1 MSDSTSKLQ
10 DLVSITSS
18 LKIDEAIARSR
29 KVMEESKALTL
40 KNSQKKLALE
50 EKFKSVLSGQ
60 NDLPSD
66 IRKDSSTPKKSLDL
80 QIAYPDDL
88 GILKNEDLANEV
100 KILNNKIAS
109 QSTTIKVLEMNLAE
123 CKNDNFHMVE
133 EMQHMKQRHR
143 QEIQYLTDMYEDK
156 LKTLV
161 SGNKDVTTI
170 ETRLKELE
178 EKFKRQVE
186 YNYELVDKINDLSK
200 NQDNLL
206 STRKLA
212 EIEKEFE
219 ENRERCLDLQDR
231 IEKAHVMIRNESSNK
246 LNGTRKLKKSKKS
259 CETEGSTERKKKKSV
274 KKDEEGGKKKKKK
287 SA

>member
-1 MSDSTSKLQ
+1 MSDSTSKLG

-66 IRKDSSTPKKSLDL
+66 VRKDSSTPKKSLDL
-80 QIAYPDDL
+80 QNVYSVDL

-109 QSTTIKVLEMNLAE
+109 QNSTIKVLEMNLAE
-123 CKNDNFHMVE
+123 CKNDNFHMIE
-133 EMQHMKQRHR
+133 ELQQMKQRHR
-143 QEIQYLTDMYEDK
+143 QEIQYLTDMYEEK
-156 LKTLV
+156 LRNLV

-206 STRKLA
+206 STRRLA

-219 ENRERCLDLQDR
+219 ENRERCADLQDR
-231 IEKAHVMIRNESSNK
+231 IEKAHVMIKNES
-246 LNGTRKLKKSKKS
+246 LGTRKFKKSKKN